1 MIPNVRTLFSIF
13 VFAFA
18 ALSFTAQGQ
27 EVKTENPYELIQVV
41 GMKTF
46 DRIKND
52 QVKIQQDPEVL
63 RTIVRE
69 ELLPYVDYRFSA
81 FKVLGRYFKKASKD
95 ELNEFVSVFRE
106 YLVTTYAV
114 ALGYYDNQTVE
125 FEPQSELEDKDKH
138 VVVRA
143 LVRDDNRPDIKVA
156 FSLRKDS
163 KTNEWKAYDMT
174 AEGISM
180 LQSKS
185 SEFESILRQQG
196 IRQVIDL
203 MKQKIEQP
211 IVIEK
216 DKENAE

>member
-1 MIPNVRTLFSIF
+1 MFKHVSKIFSLCA
-13 VFAFA
+13 VML
-18 ALSFTAQGQ
+18 LSVSMHSGAQ
-27 EVKTENPYELIQVV
+27 EVSTDNPFELIEVV

-46 DRIKND
+46 DRIKAEEALIKSN
-52 QVKIQQDPEVL
+52 PEAL

-81 FKVLGRYFKKASKD
+81 FKVLGKHFKKASKD
-95 ELNEFVSVFRE
+95 ELQEFVSVFRE
-106 YLVTTYAV
+106 YLITTYAV

-125 FEPQSELEDKDKH
+125 FAPAVPLEPNDKH

-143 LVRDDNRPDIKVA
+143 LVKDDERPDIKIA
-156 FSLRKDS
+156 FSLRKD
-163 KTNEWKAYDMT
+163 KNTDQWRAYDMT

-185 SEFESILRQQG
+185 SEFESIFRQQG
-196 IRQVIDL
+196 VQTVIDL

-211 IVIEK
+211 ISLNAKDQEK
-216 DKENAE
+216 